1 MFKILFMILIVMGS
15 LAIAQMEEKPQAILF
30 DEFEKATNGNVK
42 MRMDSF
48 FTELSNNPISQGY
61 IVNYGADREIAK
73 REKQV
78 RDSIIFRKHDATRV
92 VIVNGGFRG
101 TVKTEFWIVP
111 PGAEIPAIEP
121 ASNKIDEFG
130 TIANGDLKARLDNF
144 FVELQNR
151 PDKKGYILTKG
162 SSKQML
168 SRERL
173 IRNYIVMR
181 KFDSSRIEFVKHGT
195 SKKLNTELWI
205 DL

>member
-1 MFKILFMILIVMGS
+1 MFKILFLILIVMGS
-15 LAIAQMEEKPQAILF
+15 FAIAQMEEKPQAILF

-48 FTELSNNPISQGY
+48 FTELSNNPASQGY
-61 IVNYGADREIAK
+61 IINFGTGREIAK
-73 REKQV
+73 RERQI
-78 RDSIIFRKHDATRV
+78 RDSINFRRYDATRV

-101 TVKTEFWIVP
+101 VIKTEFWIVP
-111 PGAEIPAIEP
+111 AGAETPVIKDV
-121 ASNKIDEFG
+121 SNKIDEFG

-181 KFDSSRIEFVKHGT
+181 KFDSSRIEFVNDGV